1 MSRLGDSPAPTVQLQ
16 ECPRAIMTPAN
27 VLFNHEPS
35 PTAEMSLI
43 LLPESLPYNT
53 TPYTVP
59 DSEQRTT
66 WVYRHEAA
74 YPEVVRSMADE
85 CELYLYRGMMSWKVS
100 MAFRPQFLRSLHL
113 TLGWTFSTLVLNE
126 EKWFFTIARSKV
138 VWRPARLTVDSILS
152 ATLPGLRHVPLCPPM
167 AANSARAWQG
177 PNLQM

>member
-1 MSRLGDSPAPTVQLQ
+1 MSQLGDSLAPTVQLQ
-16 ECPRAIMTPAN
+16 EHPCAIMTPAD

-59 DSEQRTT
+59 DSEQWTT
-66 WVYRHEAA
+66 WVYWHEAA
-74 YPEVVRSMADE
+74 YLEVIRSMADE
-85 CELYLYRGMMSWKVS
+85 CELYLYRVKPAPSPPYYCATCGRYIGIGMMSWKVS
-100 MAFRPQFLRSLHL
+100 MAFQQWFSQSLHL

-138 VWRPARLTVDSILS
+138 VGRLAKVLD
-152 ATLPGLRHVPLCPPM
+152 G
-167 AANSARAWQG
+167 
-177 PNLQM
+177 QM